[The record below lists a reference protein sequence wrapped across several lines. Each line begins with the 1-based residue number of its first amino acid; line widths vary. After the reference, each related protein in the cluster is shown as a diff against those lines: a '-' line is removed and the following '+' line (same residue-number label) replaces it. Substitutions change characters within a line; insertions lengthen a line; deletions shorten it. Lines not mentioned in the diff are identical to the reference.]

1 MSKDDILIKVNQLY
15 KIFGD
20 NTNEALNLVKDGM
33 GKDEFLKSVIVF
45 LVLIKLT

>member
-45 LVLIKLT
+45 LV